1 MCISTLMDLGEIEN
15 LLLNYLKE
23 TKLSDENQLF
33 KEFTQ
38 ISNVLMNK
46 RMMKYLCCRIDGL
59 LIETKSVIKRSYLRL
74 ADILVNN
81 EVCLSE

>member
-1 MCISTLMDLGEIEN
+1 MELGEIEN

-23 TKLSDENQLF
+23 IKL
-33 KEFTQ
+33 
-38 ISNVLMNK
+38 LMNK

-59 LIETKSVIKRSYLRL
+59 LIETKGVIKRSYLRL

>member
-46 RMMKYLCCRIDGL
+46 RMMKYLCRRIDGL

-74 ADILVNN
+74 ADILMNN